1 MNYVSSAFGYD
12 KYLVYYFQKDK
23 KKFFFTKIIFNVT
36 IK

>member
-23 KKFFFTKIIFNVT
+23 KKIFFHQNYI
-36 IK
+36 